1 MKKTYKTNNGEN
13 RNCFFRVGK
22 ALIKVRF
29 TPTYT
34 TDEEIRQKAIEDTHA
49 FKVGE
54 IMTMQWYE
62 AIPMLLKQAREIA
75 EEYENFHLNDFGGSC
90 TCVETKEA
98 VDEILK
104 LYDNDI

>member
-1 MKKTYKTNNGEN
+1 MIFKGPADRNSYIAADKKFLG
-13 RNCFFRVGK
+13 
-22 ALIKVRF
+22 VRF
-29 TPTYT
+29 NELGFYMT
-34 TDEEIRQKAIEDTHA
+34 TDEEYIKSIMDTA
-49 FKVGE
+49 AYKDGK

-98 VDEILK
+98 IDEILK